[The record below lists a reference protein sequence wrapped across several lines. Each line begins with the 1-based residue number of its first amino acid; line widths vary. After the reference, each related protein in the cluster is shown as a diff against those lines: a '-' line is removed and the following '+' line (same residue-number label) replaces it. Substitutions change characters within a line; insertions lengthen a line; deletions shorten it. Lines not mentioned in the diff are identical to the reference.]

1 MPKQIYKID
10 QFHGG
15 LNTQAN
21 PSDIDDNQ
29 LVTLEDAMVDE
40 LGKIKM
46 MGGIDT
52 GVNTADND
60 GIAGTMKEGYGIH
73 SWKSDYLGAEDKA
86 SEHAATGDNYIAM
99 YDGNDGQ
106 VWVYSAATGDWDD
119 DAASAESG
127 VIDIGSSTTASAKP
141 TFYSM
146 EGGLR
151 VSDGNHELS
160 NNSKWYGYIKRT
172 LFQSVTST
180 VSSDGWFDYDQA
192 VSAPASDSQWDPT
205 ISS

>member
-73 SWKSDYLGAEDKA
+73 SWKSDYL
-86 SEHAATGDNYIAM
+86 
-99 YDGNDGQ
+99 
-106 VWVYSAATGDWDD
+106 
-119 DAASAESG
+119 
-127 VIDIGSSTTASAKP
+127 
-141 TFYSM
+141 
-146 EGGLR
+146 
-151 VSDGNHELS
+151 
-160 NNSKWYGYIKRT
+160 
-172 LFQSVTST
+172 
-180 VSSDGWFDYDQA
+180 
-192 VSAPASDSQWDPT
+192 
-205 ISS
+205 